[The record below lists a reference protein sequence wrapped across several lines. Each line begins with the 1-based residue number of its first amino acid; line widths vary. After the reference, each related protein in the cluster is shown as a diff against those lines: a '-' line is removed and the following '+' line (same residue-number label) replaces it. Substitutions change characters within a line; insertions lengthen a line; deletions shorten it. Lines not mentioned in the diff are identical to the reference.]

1 MTADKRFK
9 RAVRAR
15 ARRTGES
22 YMSARRALLCK
33 HTEDVMTTTETA
45 PWEPLVEVT
54 VIGVQQV
61 EMSRHL
67 VLLGEKDGERRLQ
80 VFIGQPDAA
89 AIATALQGQTTR
101 RPTTHDALN
110 QSIDILGG
118 HVAQVVLGHRRET
131 STFTADVV
139 VVLPDASERHL
150 DWRVSDAVAV
160 AVRCEPRPT
169 ILAPASLLTR
179 PGTSPTKGYRIP
191 CPSCQG
197 QLRLAPCDVHPV
209 DGIPGLATADVVCP
223 SCDARHTVQLRPP
236 PEAPSGT

>member
-22 YMSARRALLCK
+22 YMSARRALLRK
-33 HTEDVMTTTETA
+33 HTEDVMTTTKTSA
-45 PWEPLVEVT
+45 GDPLIEVT
-54 VIGVQQV
+54 VVGVEQV

-67 VLLGEKDGERRLQ
+67 VLFSETDGDRGLQ

-89 AIATALQGQTTR
+89 AIASALQGQTTR
-101 RPTTHDALN
+101 RPMTHDALK

-118 HVAQVVLGHRRET
+118 RVARVVLGHRRET

-160 AVRCEPRPT
+160 AVRCDPSPK
-169 ILAPASLLTR
+169 ILAPTSLLVR
-179 PGTSPTKGYRIP
+179 PGTGPTKGYQMP
-191 CPSCQG
+191 CPACQAP
-197 QLRLAPCDVHPV
+197 LRVAPCDVHPV
-209 DGIPGLATADVVCP
+209 EGIAGLATAEVVCP
-223 SCDARHTVQLRPP
+223 SCETRQTVQLRPP
-236 PEAPSGT
+236 PEARSGT